1 MSFNSEIQI
10 ELNWKKL
17 ANDQLKENDSL
28 ANKLDKLMYENEC
41 CMLDLYNARYN
52 DNIKSY
58 QLEEILGTNNVLEQK
73 LYTLEQELNKVTNE
87 KKALEQELNKV
98 TNEKKALEQELNKK
112 LLRNSQDFLNFLL
125 ISIICTVLY
134 II

>member
-87 KKALEQELNKV
+87 KKALEQELNK
-98 TNEKKALEQELNKK
+98 K